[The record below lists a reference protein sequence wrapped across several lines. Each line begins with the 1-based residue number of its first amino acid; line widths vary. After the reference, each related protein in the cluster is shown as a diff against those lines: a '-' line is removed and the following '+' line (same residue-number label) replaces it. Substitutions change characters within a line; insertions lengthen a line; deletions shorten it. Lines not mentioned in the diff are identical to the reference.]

1 MAMIMNTGTG
11 TITSTHMEPDF
22 THNLSELRL
31 LQLAD
36 SALPIGALSH
46 SFGLESLVASD
57 MLRVADLLRFLHG
70 HLEEAGMVEAVFC
83 REAHRLVNVPDAKFP
98 IDRWLQL
105 NELLSARKLARESR
119 GGSAALGRN
128 FLESVIALDKSPVL
142 RAALL
147 AATNPPTPVH
157 HSTAFGL
164 VSGVIGID
172 QDRAVAAFLHQSVAS
187 LVSACQRLLPLGQTE
202 ATRILWN
209 LKPALI
215 EAASRSSTLST
226 DDVCCFMPL
235 LDCAAMEHP
244 ALSTRLFIS

>member
-1 MAMIMNTGTG
+1 MAMIMNTGTALR
-11 TITSTHMEPDF
+11 THMEPDF
-22 THNLSELRL
+22 THSLSELRL

-57 MLRVADLLRFLHG
+57 MLRVADLPRFLHG
-70 HLEEAGMVEAVFC
+70 YLEEAGMVEAVFC
-83 REAHRLVNVPDAKFP
+83 REVHRLVNVPGAKFP
-98 IDRWLQL
+98 MDRWLQL

-119 GGSAALGRN
+119 EGSAALGRN
-128 FLESVIALDKSPVL
+128 FLEAVIALHKSPVL
-142 RAALL
+142 REALV

-164 VSGVIGID
+164 VSGAIGIAE
-172 QDRAVAAFLHQSVAS
+172 DRAVAAFLHQSVAS

-202 ATRILWN
+202 AARILWN
-209 LKPALI
+209 LKPTMI
-215 EAASRSSTLST
+215 ETVTRSGALST
-226 DDVCCFMPL
+226 DDVCSFTPL